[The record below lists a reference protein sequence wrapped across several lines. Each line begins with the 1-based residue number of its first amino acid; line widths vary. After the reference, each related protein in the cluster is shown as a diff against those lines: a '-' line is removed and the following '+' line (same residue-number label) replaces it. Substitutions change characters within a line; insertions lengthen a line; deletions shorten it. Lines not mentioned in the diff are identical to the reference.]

1 MAKKYF
7 WLKLKEDF
15 FDDDAINWLEEQP
28 KGKEYALFY
37 LKLCLKSLKTDG
49 ILIRTVGTMLV
60 PYDMKKLS
68 EITKTEFDTV
78 VVAMELLKNIGLV
91 EILEN
96 GEIFLPGLHQMVGS
110 ETKWARYKRKD
121 NILENFQ
128 EASNDNK
135 LENFQEASND
145 NKLENFQEASNEVP
159 KNLQTENKDRD
170 KEIDNNIIVAPAG
183 NGPNDTPDD
192 IQEKYP
198 IGDFEYQ
205 CVDILIRSCMAV
217 FPNSKVPK
225 TEAEKRKWAVEI
237 ERMKRLDGRIESDIV
252 EALTY
257 ATTDGFW
264 KSNIRSTKKFREKFE
279 TLIVQSRGR
288 QGKNIRANCFNQFPQ
303 NNYDMQAIER
313 ELLANGGDAE

>member
-121 NILENFQ
+121 NI
-128 EASNDNK
+128 